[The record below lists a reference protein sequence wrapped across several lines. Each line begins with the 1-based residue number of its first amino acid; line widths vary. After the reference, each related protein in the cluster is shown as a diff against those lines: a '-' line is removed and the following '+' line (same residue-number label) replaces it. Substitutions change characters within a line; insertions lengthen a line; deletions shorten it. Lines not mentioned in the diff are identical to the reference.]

1 MSWRAGGM
9 LEKLE
14 NIKHVSGMDEKEQ
27 LEVILLI
34 MKRTRVVSHTDT
46 GIWKKEV
53 KIEIDGQLPET
64 LFVTI

>member
-14 NIKHVSGMDEKEQ
+14 NIKHDSGMDEKEQ

-34 MKRTRVVSHTDT
+34 MKRTRVVSHADT
-46 GIWKKEV
+46 GIMKKRG
-53 KIEIDGQLPET
+53 KDRNTWPIT
-64 LFVTI
+64 

>member
-1 MSWRAGGM
+1 M

-14 NIKHVSGMDEKEQ
+14 NIKHDSGMDEKEQ

-46 GIWKKEV
+46 GIMKKRG
-53 KIEIDGQLPET
+53 KDRNTWPIT
-64 LFVTI
+64 